1 MRTHRLFP
9 LYLLSLSISANAGTY
24 DQPTAKGAQWLA
36 GQQNGD
42 GSWGTGAEIQPIYTS
57 VAVRALVTAYKRQN
71 AYFAGVTWLESHGSN
86 NVDLA
91 SRRAGALT
99 GHGDSLT
106 NTLIYLQNTQAHSGT
121 RYFGWGLSSSYTSS
135 AIDTALALIAAADMG
150 GGGQIQ
156 PALNFLKSSQRTG
169 TNDQGW
175 SVGNTGSSDPTA
187 TALVVQALSKYT
199 STDASLL
206 PVIANGLST
215 LNALIDSASPK
226 ILQALAAQAAQEAGN
241 STLASTF
248 LSRLTASQSTDGSWD
263 ADPYVTALA
272 TRALATTANPSSL
285 SADVSIPDQAL
296 RRAINLALGRNAM
309 DDLNRGEL
317 AQLTTLSAVGMGIGD
332 LTGLE
337 WATNLTTA
345 DLRNN
350 NLSNTTPLSG
360 LTQLATLN
368 WTGNPGNPGGGGAT
382 QVPAVPNIGLV
393 LLAASLLLISHF
405 RRKSLK
411 G

>member
-1 MRTHRLFP
+1 MKFRPICVLCC
-9 LYLLSLSISANAGTY
+9 LSISLSVNAGTY

-36 GQQNGD
+36 AQQNGD
-42 GSWGTGAEIQPIYTS
+42 GSWGASDELQPVYTS

-71 AYFAGVTWLESHGSN
+71 AYFAGVTWLESHGSS

-91 SRRAGALT
+91 SRRVGALT
-99 GHGDSLT
+99 GHGDSLAS
-106 NTLIYLQNTQAHSGT
+106 TLIYLQNTQAHSGT
-121 RYFGWGLSSSYTSS
+121 SYFGWGLSSSYTSS
-135 AIDTALALIAAADMG
+135 ALDTALALIAAADLG

-156 PALNFLKSSQRTG
+156 AALNFLKGSQRTG

-175 SVGNTGSSDPTA
+175 SVGNTGGSDPTA

-199 STDASLL
+199 STDASLI

-215 LNALIDSASPK
+215 LNVLIDSTSPK
-226 ILQALAAQAAQEAGN
+226 ILQALAAQAAQDAGN
-241 STLASTF
+241 STLTSTF
-248 LSRLTASQSTDGSWD
+248 LSRLTASQSPDGSWD

-272 TRALATTANPSSL
+272 TKALATAANPSSL
-285 SADVSIPDQAL
+285 STDVSVPDQAL

-309 DDLNRGEL
+309 DNLNRGEL
-317 AQLTTLSAVGMGIGD
+317 AQLTTLSAVGMGISD

-337 WATNLTTA
+337 WATNLNTA

-350 NLSNTTPLSG
+350 NLGNTSPLSG
-360 LTQLATLN
+360 LTNLASLN
-368 WTGNPGNPGGGGAT
+368 WTGNPGNPGGGGST

-405 RRKSLK
+405 RRKSIQR
-411 G
+411 